1 MGIAEIEGAFF
12 VFKFLKVFFTVSITL
27 FILFIFWDNN
37 RVTVV
42 EQDIVINDLPPS
54 FEGFKILQISD
65 LHERKFGKDQRRLLK
80 AINRIDYDIIIFTG
94 DVLDNPES
102 TNYEGFYALLDGIH
116 QKEHLLFVP
125 GNADPPS
132 YQLSPTIEKSELIK
146 GMEDRGVHFLESI
159 DTIRKDG
166 ESIHFV
172 NFELSIIRKPEQ
184 IGNINGTFTLPYFSN
199 KEYQMY
205 QQELWED
212 MIQSGHLDSS
222 DVLIALNHYPV
233 ADPRVDYIKND
244 PVTEWRDFSLIIAG
258 HYHGGQIRL
267 PFLGA
272 LFVPEPW
279 YEPNSLFP
287 PQDRVKGL
295 WEYQQTKQYVSGG
308 LGSSDAIP
316 FFKFR
321 LFNTPEINVLRLTR

>member
-1 MGIAEIEGAFF
+1 MSIALLGLYA
-12 VFKFLKVFFTVSITL
+12 
-27 FILFIFWDNN
+27 FWDNN
-37 RVTVV
+37 RLTVV
-42 EQDIVINDLPPS
+42 KQDIIMDDLPDS
-54 FEGFKILQISD
+54 FVGFKILQISD
-65 LHERKFGKDQRRLLK
+65 LHEKKFGKDQHRLIK
-80 AINRIDYDIIIFTG
+80 AINQIDYDALIFTG
-94 DVLDNPES
+94 DILDNPES
-102 TNYEGFYALLDGIH
+102 TNNEGFYALLDGI
-116 QKEHLLFVP
+116 QDKEHLFYVP
-125 GNADPPS
+125 GNADPQS
-132 YQLSPTIEKSELIK
+132 YQLSPSFGKSEFIK
-146 GMEDRGVHFLESI
+146 GMEERGVHFLESI
-159 DTIRKDG
+159 DTISKDG

-184 IGNINGTFTLPYFSN
+184 IGNINGTPTSAYFSN
-199 KEYQMY
+199 TDYQLY
-205 QQELWED
+205 QQELWEE
-212 MIQSGHLDSS
+212 MIKTGHLDSS

-233 ADPRVDYIKND
+233 ADPRIDYIKND

-267 PFLGA
+267 PFFGA

-295 WEYQQTKQYVSGG
+295 WQYEQTQQYVSAG

-321 LFNTPEINVLRLTR
+321 LFNTPEINVLR